1 MTPERIIKIVSEHF
15 GIKVSDIK
23 GHRRM
28 RKFIFPRY
36 TAIALINMFFER
48 LTYREIATHFNNRD
62 HSTIIHSLKEYRVCV
77 EINEIDFKVVQ
88 RIMNKIHTE
97 IDEEYLKDTTRLEK
111 EFINK
116 THFAA

>member
-15 GIKVSDIK
+15 GIKISDIK
-23 GHRRM
+23 GHRRF

-36 TAIALINMFFER
+36 TAIALINMYFDR
-48 LTYREIATHFNNRD
+48 LTHREVASYFNNRD
-62 HSTIIHSLKEYRVCV
+62 HSTIIHALKEYKICV
-77 EINEIDFKVVQ
+77 EINEIDFKVVK
-88 RIMNKIHTE
+88 RIMNKIDNE
-97 IDEEYLKDTTRLEK
+97 IDQDYLIDTTRIEN